1 MNIGHALIS
10 SILDT
15 RDIRQAITGGV
26 TSDLFDYETAQYWE
40 VLLQHYDL
48 HSEVPSLEYFK
59 EIAPG
64 YKFIK
69 PQDTFSALLLE
80 AKTQYLGQALQEGL
94 VHVSG
99 ANGADPWV
107 ARDML
112 VSLAEKML
120 VGHQT
125 DDTLTKVGS
134 DIEETL
140 REIEEIQNNSG
151 VIGLPWPW
159 DYLNEKSL
167 GFRDEEL
174 YYIYGREG
182 TGKTFL
188 NLWLALHF
196 WAMGKKVL
204 FFTREAGHAQLKWRI
219 IALML
224 RMPMRDV
231 MKGQFTMSQYDEMVE
246 LHKDI
251 AESNRWYCSE
261 IGDGMTGFKSVV
273 EQINPDIVI
282 HDYFKSMADDA
293 MGDKTHS
300 QHTFVARII
309 DQIKDYAMRKKVPI
323 IITGH
328 ANRKG
333 VGSDGRNSEE
343 LAWSDHIARRCDFVI
358 RLITDPDIE
367 RTAFIFTKARGM
379 EPGISLTFDANKCE
393 RFGDFISL
401 DTTWIKD
408 IGKKDKEEKKKDF
421 MQGDFKF

>member
-10 SILDT
+10 SILET

-26 TSDLFDYETAQYWE
+26 TSDLFDFETAQYWE

-64 YKFIK
+64 YKFIPPK
-69 PQDTFSALLLE
+69 DTFSALLLE

-99 ANGADPWV
+99 ANSADPWV

-159 DYLNEKSL
+159 AYLNEKSL

-196 WAMGKKVL
+196 WSMGKKVL

-224 RMPMRDV
+224 KMPMKDV
-231 MKGQFTMSQYDEMVE
+231 MKGKFTMSQYDQMVE

-273 EQINPDIVI
+273 EQINPDVVI

-408 IGKKDKEEKKKDF
+408 IGKKDKDEKKKDF
-421 MQGDFKF
+421 MEGDFKF